1 MKEITVIQ
9 FAKMI
14 GISDSSFK
22 QKRRAG
28 INGWELCPKVI
39 ARRARADLFCAEKAQ
54 EFKEI
59 ILILGLKPK
68 PPRDARIPI
77 SYSGDALK
85 RIMFLQPKL
94 TLKLAEKPKP
104 PRGALI
110 PISYSGDALKC
121 IMFLQPKLRLPV

>member
-1 MKEITVIQ
+1 MKEITVITVIQ
-9 FAKMI
+9 FAEMI
-14 GISDSSFK
+14 GISESSFK

-39 ARRARADLFCAEKAQ
+39 ARRSKADLFDAEKAQ

-59 ILILGLKPK
+59 MLKLAGKPK
-68 PPRDARIPI
+68 SPRNTLIPI

-94 TLKLAEKPKP
+94 
-104 PRGALI
+104 
-110 PISYSGDALKC
+110 
-121 IMFLQPKLRLPV
+121 RLSV